1 MYYGDKVHLRALEMD
16 DLDIILKYWNNVEI
30 RRYLGSLLPMSRS
43 AEKEWLERATKSDPW
58 KDGEIIL
65 AIEDKKTQEF
75 LGTASLFDISKHS
88 RAAEFG
94 IAIHNPENLGKGYG
108 TDTTKVILWIGF
120 HVLGLNN
127 IYLYA
132 LSNNSRAIRAYEKA
146 GFKKIGAFRKRMFSM
161 GKFEDLLAMDIL
173 QEEFFEKFPPGST
186 IGKS

>member
-1 MYYGDKVHLRALEMD
+1 MHYGEKVCLRALESD

-43 AEKEWLERATKSDPW
+43 TEKEWLERATKSDPW
-58 KDGEIIL
+58 RDGEIVF
-65 AIEDKKTQEF
+65 AIENKETREF
-75 LGTASLFDISKHS
+75 LGTASLFDISKQNRH
-88 RAAEFG
+88 AEFG

-108 TDTTKVILWIGF
+108 TDATMVILWIGF

-127 IYLYA
+127 VYLYA
-132 LSNNSRAIRAYEKA
+132 LSNNNRAIRAYEKA
-146 GFKKIGAFRKRMFSM
+146 GFKKIGSFRKMVFSM

-173 QEEFFEKFPPGST
+173 QEEFFEKFPPGSP